1 MSAHTYFP
9 HYWTVLRIEYPSET
23 VYRLLGS
30 WASSYLQGS
39 SWRLNSG
46 IEKAVKLDKNYIE
59 FHGSSGSVH
68 RCHKGFYGVHVES
81 LGVLEKLV
89 REAGLEPARINHK
102 FLRLARLPITPH
114 PQIF

>member
-30 WASSYLQGS
+30 WSGSYLDGS

-46 IEKAVKLDKNYIE
+46 IKKVCVSGTDHLDFI
-59 FHGSSGSVH
+59 GDSGSIY
-68 RCHKGFYGVHVES
+68 RCHKNSYGVHVES
-81 LGVLEKLV
+81 LGVLEK
-89 REAGLEPARINHK
+89 
-102 FLRLARLPITPH
+102 FLSSPNLKVEQLPESTDWLNKDWTI
-114 PQIF
+114 